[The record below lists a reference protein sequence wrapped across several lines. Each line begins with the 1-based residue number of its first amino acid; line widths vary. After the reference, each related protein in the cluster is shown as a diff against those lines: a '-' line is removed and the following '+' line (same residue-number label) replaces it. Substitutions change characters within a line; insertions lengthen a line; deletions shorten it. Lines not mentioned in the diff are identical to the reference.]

1 MKTKTPTIRKLYDI
15 AWQGYV
21 MNHVW
26 LLLVAIFTTG
36 FLLFCGSC
44 ATNAKGVNTPQSGS
58 AFQDD
63 NMSSVRIFHVE
74 THADRLLKEMGD
86 YLKSADAFTFHAES
100 SYDAIDRNGQ
110 QIRYGGTTDVAL
122 VRPNRL
128 RSKFIGDERQT
139 QTFYDGKTVT
149 IYNPAVNMYA
159 VTDVPPDIDSA
170 IDKIFDKYGFSV
182 PLADLVFAD
191 PYNTLIANV
200 IEGRW
205 VGRHSI
211 AGVPCNHLAFVQES
225 IDWQIW
231 IEEGPQ
237 PVPRQVLITY
247 KDEPGWP
254 QYLAR
259 LKSWDFQPQVSND
272 YFQFQP
278 PVGSD
283 EMEFLVSSEMEVNNE

>member
-1 MKTKTPTIRKLYDI
+1 MKTKKYIGRNNSGGIKVTTSKYLII
-15 AWQGYV
+15 
-21 MNHVW
+21 
-26 LLLVAIFTTG
+26 LLGAV
-36 FLLFCGSC
+36 LFYGGC
-44 ATNAKGVNTPQSGS
+44 AADTKEVTASRNST
-58 AFQDD
+58 AFQSD
-63 NMSSVRIFHVE
+63 NTSDVRMSRVE

-110 QIRYGGTTDVAL
+110 KIRYGGTMDVAL
-122 VRPNRL
+122 RRPGRL
-128 RSKFIGDERQT
+128 RSTFNGDERQT
-139 QTFYDGKTVT
+139 HTFYDGKTVT
-149 IYNPAVNMYA
+149 IYNAVINMYA

-170 IDKIFDKYGFSV
+170 IDTIFDKYGVSV
-182 PLADLVFAD
+182 PLADIVYAD
-191 PYNTLIANV
+191 PYNILIENV

-211 AGVPCNHLAFVQES
+211 AGVPCNHLAFIQES

-231 IEEGPQ
+231 IEDGPK

-254 QYLAR
+254 QYFAR
-259 LKSWDFQPQVSND
+259 LNSWDLKPEFSDD

-278 PVGSD
+278 PAGSD
-283 EMEFLVSSEMEVNNE
+283 EMEFLVTSEMEVNNNED